1 MIISLNSNIKQAIQ
15 ILNKHSTRTLMVVD
29 KNEKLIGTLSDG
41 NIRRSIING
50 FNLKTSINKIY
61 NKNPIFIYENE
72 IDLKKLKKIFLKKKI
87 YLIPIV
93 NKKKKVI
100 KVFYLEDFIEH
111 NNITDKTKEELNNFG
126 VVIMAGGKGQRM
138 QPYTKIFPKP
148 LLPIIDETVID
159 SIISKFLN
167 YKINNF
173 YITINYKHKVMINH
187 FEKYKSKI
195 KFKLIRE
202 KKSLGTAGSLYFLK
216 DKKED
221 LFFVSNCDVIVNE
234 DYQNILKFHIRN
246 KNDFTI
252 VASKQSISFPY
263 GVCLLDNKKRFTGL
277 EEKPNYSFL
286 INIGLYLIDRKQLKF
301 IKKNHKLNM
310 DELILKLKKQKK
322 KIGIYEIDSSKW
334 YDLGNWESYKNFL
347 KK

>member
-1 MIISLNSNIKQAIQ
+1 M
-15 ILNKHSTRTLMVVD
+15 
-29 KNEKLIGTLSDG
+29 
-41 NIRRSIING
+41 
-50 FNLKTSINKIY
+50 
-61 NKNPIFIYENE
+61 
-72 IDLKKLKKIFLKKKI
+72 
-87 YLIPIV
+87 V

-100 KVFYLEDFIEH
+100 KVFYLEDFID
-111 NNITDKTKEELNNFG
+111 NNNTNDKINEEVNNFG

-167 YKINNF
+167 YRINNF
-173 YITINYKHKVMINH
+173 YITINYKHKMMINH
-187 FEKYKSKI
+187 FNKYKSKI

-234 DYQNILKFHIRN
+234 DYQDILKFHIEN

-263 GVCLLDNKKRFTGL
+263 GVCLLDNKKRFAGL

-286 INIGLYLIDRKQLKF
+286 FNIGLYLINRKQLKF
-301 IKKNHKLNM
+301 IKKNHELNM
-310 DELILKLKKQKK
+310 DELIFKLKKQKK

>member
-1 MIISLNSNIKQAIQ
+1 MKIFLNSNIKQAIK
-15 ILNKHSTRTLMVVD
+15 ILNKYSSRTLMVVD
-29 KNEKLIGTLSDG
+29 KNESLIGTLSDG
-41 NIRRSIING
+41 NIRRAIING
-50 FNLKTSINKIY
+50 FNLETSINKIY

-72 IDLKKLKKIFLKKKI
+72 IDFKKLKKIFLKKKI
-87 YLIPIV
+87 YLIPLV

-100 KVFYLEDFIEH
+100 KVFYLEDFIDQ
-111 NNITDKTKEELNNFG
+111 NNLNNKTNGEPNNFG

-167 YKINNF
+167 YRINNF
-173 YITINYKHKVMINH
+173 YITINYKHKMMINH
-187 FEKYKSKI
+187 FNNYKSKI

-234 DYQNILKFHIRN
+234 DYQNILKFHNEN

-263 GVCLLDNKKRFTGL
+263 GVCLLDNKKRFAGL

-286 INIGLYLIDRKQLKF
+286 FNIGLYLINRNQLKF
-301 IKKNHKLNM
+301 IKKNHELNM
-310 DELILKLKKQKK
+310 DELIFKLKKQKK